1 MFFVLIYTIS
11 CSNVKTHKDVSFIYL
26 YIDLDLY
33 LYRCM
38 LCCAQLL
45 QSSLALCNPMDCGPP
60 RSSVCGILQARILEW
75 VAVLEDPPGD
85 LPNPGIEPASL
96 MFPALAGRFFTTRAA
111 WEALL
116 SLCSICRFQG
126 KTLGSQKN
134 RPSWMTVPPRLYL
147 LDGAAS

>member
-1 MFFVLIYTIS
+1 MG
-11 CSNVKTHKDVSFIYL
+11 CS
-26 YIDLDLY
+26 
-33 LYRCM
+33 
-38 LCCAQLL
+38 
-45 QSSLALCNPMDCGPP
+45 PP
-60 RSSVCGILQARILEW
+60 GSSVCGILQTRILEW

-96 MFPALAGRFFTTRAA
+96 MFPALAGRFFTTTAT

-116 SLCSICRFQG
+116 SLCSTCRFQG

>member
-1 MFFVLIYTIS
+1 MQKKKILMSSRKNETKQKTCLQHRFSHFSVCCTKLFQLCLTLCDPMG
-11 CSNVKTHKDVSFIYL
+11 CS
-26 YIDLDLY
+26 
-33 LYRCM
+33 
-38 LCCAQLL
+38 
-45 QSSLALCNPMDCGPP
+45 PP
-60 RSSVCGILQARILEW
+60 GSSVCGILQARILEW